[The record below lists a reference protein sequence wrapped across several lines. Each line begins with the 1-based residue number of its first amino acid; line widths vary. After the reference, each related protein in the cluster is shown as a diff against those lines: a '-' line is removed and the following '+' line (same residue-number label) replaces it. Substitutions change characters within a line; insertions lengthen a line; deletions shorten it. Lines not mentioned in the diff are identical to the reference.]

1 MKQKQIFDLYMQEL
15 LEIGHPIEYTDYKI
29 QNIVACY
36 KHQNKID
43 LNEFSRKYGFE
54 YTPEIFPAVHYRD
67 EIRNVGANIFHT
79 DSYVIL
85 GAKSVATVNTT
96 ADIIRDMLDFLCDSL
111 PLSHGGMIHR

>member
-54 YTPEIFPAVHYRD
+54 HTPKNFPAVRYRF
-67 EIRNVGANIFHT
+67 EIRNVGANIFQT
-79 DSYVIL
+79 GTCVIL
-85 GAKSVATVNTT
+85 GAKKCCRCQYYYRYYQVYA
-96 ADIIRDMLDFLCDSL
+96 
-111 PLSHGGMIHR
+111 

>member
-1 MKQKQIFDLYMQEL
+1 MKQKPIFDLYMQEL

-43 LNEFSRKYGFE
+43 LNEFFRKYGFE
-54 YTPEIFPAVHYRD
+54 YTPEIFPAVQYRD
-67 EIRNVGANIFHT
+67 EIRNVGANIFNT
-79 DSYVIL
+79 GSCVA
-85 GAKSVATVNTT
+85 AKSVATVNTT
-96 ADIIRDMLDFLCDSL
+96 ADIIRDMLDSLCDSL

>member
-1 MKQKQIFDLYMQEL
+1 MFDLYMQKL

-54 YTPEIFPAVHYRD
+54 YTPEMFPAVHYRD
-67 EIRNVGANIFHT
+67 EIRNVGANILNT
-79 DSYVIL
+79 GSCVIL
-85 GAKSVATVNTT
+85 GAKSHYY
-96 ADIIRDMLDFLCDSL
+96 C
-111 PLSHGGMIHR
+111 